1 MIKVKDLTF
10 SYDKILFD
18 KINLEINPHKVTL
31 IIGYNGCGKST
42 LSYLLS
48 GLLFPKSGTITIDD
62 LPITKKTNN
71 LLIRKKIGI
80 VFQNPH
86 NQILFT
92 DVYEDIKFTLENI
105 KTPPTS
111 IDNII
116 KSSLTKVNLIDYIH
130 SNPYNLSGGQ
140 KQRLAIASQ
149 ISLKPHYLI
158 FDEATSMLDNTNK
171 EDIYTLITKLKKEM
185 GIIFITN
192 NINEL
197 LLADEVIIFD
207 NKKPYKYSINEI
219 IADPSILTKHH
230 QPIPFILKIASLL
243 HLTNKKDIN
252 EENITKLLATH
263 RRTRHD

>member
-1 MIKVKDLTF
+1 
-10 SYDKILFD
+10 
-18 KINLEINPHKVTL
+18 
-31 IIGYNGCGKST
+31 
-42 LSYLLS
+42 
-48 GLLFPKSGTITIDD
+48 
-62 LPITKKTNN
+62 
-71 LLIRKKIGI
+71 
-80 VFQNPH
+80 
-86 NQILFT
+86 
-92 DVYEDIKFTLENI
+92 
-105 KTPPTS
+105 
-111 IDNII
+111 
-116 KSSLTKVNLIDYIH
+116 
-130 SNPYNLSGGQ
+130 
-140 KQRLAIASQ
+140 
-149 ISLKPHYLI
+149 
-158 FDEATSMLDNTNK
+158 MLDNTNK